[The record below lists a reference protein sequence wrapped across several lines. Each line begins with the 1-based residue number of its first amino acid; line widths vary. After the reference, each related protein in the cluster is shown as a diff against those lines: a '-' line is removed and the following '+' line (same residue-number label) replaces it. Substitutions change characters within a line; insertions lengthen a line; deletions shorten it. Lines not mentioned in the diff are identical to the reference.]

1 MSFLFSPPPS
11 PTKYPIRFISRCLRF
26 DFKRIP
32 SGEIVEHLGAIAQGE
47 NVAIS
52 RHGLMLIAREADGSM
67 RDAQTI
73 LERAIAYC
81 GSEIKDADL
90 QEMLGHIDRQIICR
104 VLKAVIAE
112 DAKGCI
118 DALDEVYQLGID
130 LKQFYF
136 SLLET
141 LRDIMIL
148 KAVKDPAKLVDAA
161 DDDMALLQE
170 LEAGVT
176 RQQLLRMF
184 RLCFSSENDI
194 VRSALP
200 RIALEVCLLEMME
213 LKRALP
219 LEEIM
224 AQLECAAERRRLRA
238 SAPGVCPSC
247 ASAQRPGA
255 RQACGAAAAAGTPS
269 AGHAGIPSSP
279 SPAASGTGAEAFCAF
294 VKKKSP
300 CHGILHG
307 PWHAWKSAPTAVY
320 RCFFQPALFI
330 WTSSRMRRARR
341 GSKSWQLNF
350 SANPFR

>member
-1 MSFLFSPPPS
+1 MSFSFSPPPS
-11 PTKYPIRFISRCLRF
+11 PTKYPIRFFRAACALIS
-26 DFKRIP
+26 
-32 SGEIVEHLGAIAQGE
+32 SGYPQGTLSNTSGAIAQGE

-81 GSEIKDADL
+81 GMEIGDADL
-90 QEMLGHIDRQIICR
+90 QDMLGHIDRQIICR

-148 KAVKDPAKLVDAA
+148 KSVKDPARLVDAA
-161 DDDMALLQE
+161 DDDMAQLQE

-176 RQQLLRMF
+176 RQELLRMF

-194 VRSALP
+194 VRS
-200 RIALEVCLLEMME
+200 
-213 LKRALP
+213 
-219 LEEIM
+219 
-224 AQLECAAERRRLRA
+224 
-238 SAPGVCPSC
+238 CPS
-247 ASAQRPGA
+247 ADRPG
-255 RQACGAAAAAGTPS
+255 GVPAGND
-269 AGHAGIPSSP
+269 
-279 SPAASGTGAEAFCAF
+279 GAEA
-294 VKKKSP
+294 
-300 CHGILHG
+300 G
-307 PWHAWKSAPTAVY
+307 PAT
-320 RCFFQPALFI
+320 
-330 WTSSRMRRARR
+330 
-341 GSKSWQLNF
+341 
-350 SANPFR
+350 